1 LGVLGIKQASRKGD
15 EKEKKEAYHI
25 LWTPDNAFS
34 PSTLY
39 TLLFVQKMAMKK

>member
-25 LWTPDNAFS
+25 LWTPDNELWAC
-34 PSTLY
+34 
-39 TLLFVQKMAMKK
+39 FVGSLSDIQYMTQII